1 MTISKTCEVLSV
13 KPIKIAGY
21 HYELEVEFKTKNLI
35 QTLKSFI
42 FRKDYH
48 NHYTLKVLSTNGIY
62 FYYVY
67 DDTLVEIMPY
77 NKFYELFESSVRS
90 YKYKVAVKLDKLRD

>member
-1 MTISKTCEVLSV
+1 MNISKTCEVLSV

-21 HYELEVEFKTKNLI
+21 DYELEVKFKTKNLV

-48 NHYTLKVLSTNGIY
+48 DSYTRKVLSKSGIS

-67 DDTLVEIMPY
+67 DDAVVEIPPY
-77 NKFYELFESSVRS
+77 NRFYELFECSLRS